1 MKYILYKYSFLL
13 VVIHTVARP
22 ALHAASQWVLMIEVS
37 LQHIA
42 SHAVLVIEASFEEF
56 HCISPTALVCA
67 IGFTKG
73 IWSVIFKC
81 VKIPCDAFWANMW
94 TQSLCCMFSFQNP
107 SLNSIRIIKR
117 IPYADLTY
125 WLLTQNMMKID
136 KPRYI

>member
-22 ALHAASQWVLMIEVS
+22 ATTCSKSVSIDEVS

-42 SHAVLVIEASFEEF
+42 SHAVLVIEASFEEL
-56 HCISPTALVCA
+56 HCITPTALVCA

-81 VKIPCDAFWANMW
+81 VKIPSDAFWANMW